1 MPSRL
6 PAVLRTLDLYQLEVL
21 ANKWAIEQS
30 QQSRGSSFNGV
41 KVAVIVAG
49 VVAGNSERRL
59 GAASVPCTRLL
70 RCMHR
75 MGGGCRSGWQR
86 NVSAHKTDGQAGR
99 GAC

>member
-1 MPSRL
+1 MPPLPVPSRL

-59 GAASVPCTRLL
+59 GGGQRAFRAPLALHAPHERGLSIRVAAKRQ
-70 RCMHR
+70 
-75 MGGGCRSGWQR
+75 RSQY
-86 NVSAHKTDGQAGR
+86 
-99 GAC
+99 